1 VTFTIGGNSMLPEFT
16 LGSVI
21 LLSPAIASAFN

>member
-1 VTFTIGGNSMLPEFT
+1 MAIHVQEFT

-21 LLSPAIASAFN
+21 IVINRS